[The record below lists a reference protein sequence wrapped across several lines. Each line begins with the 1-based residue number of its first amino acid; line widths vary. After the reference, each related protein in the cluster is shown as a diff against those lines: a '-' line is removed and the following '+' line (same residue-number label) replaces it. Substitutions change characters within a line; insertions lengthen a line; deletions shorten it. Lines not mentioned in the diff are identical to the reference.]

1 MGIQSDYTLGMAKE
15 SVYGTGVVPSR
26 FFEPETFS
34 LKESVTTAQG
44 SGMRPGKRLARAA
57 RRALVKRECAG
68 DITMDATTVGLG
80 YFLAAF
86 FGVTTTTETAA
97 ASGVFQQVHTMKTSD
112 FSDSYTIQQ
121 GIPRLGSGI
130 TDAYTYLGAQCST
143 LSIEAPAD
151 DIVSLSTS
159 WVARELKLDTA
170 YAAPSYPADLD
181 LFTFVGG
188 RIYVGGG
195 AFTAPTATALAT
207 AGTALATVR
216 TAQVNLDNGLDSN
229 GFNMGGAGRRT
240 RAAAYTGGKADAVGG
255 SFELEYTNRDLV
267 DAYLAQTELCM
278 LLTFEG
284 PDVIASGLKPTLQIA
299 VPSIY
304 LDGDLPEPNGG
315 DVITT
320 SHDWTGLQGT
330 DPQPVYA
337 VYRAA
342 DTAP

>member
-15 SVYGTGVVPSR
+15 SVYGTGVTPSR
-26 FFEPETFS
+26 FFEPETFN
-34 LKESVTTAQG
+34 LKESVTTVQG
-44 SGMRPGKRLARAA
+44 SGMRPGKRVARAA
-57 RRALVKRECAG
+57 RRAVTKRECAG
-68 DITMDATTVGLG
+68 DIQLDATTVGLG
-80 YFLAAF
+80 YLLSAF

-97 ASGVFQQVHTMKTSD
+97 DSGVFQQVHTLRTAD

-121 GIPRLGSGI
+121 GIPRLGSGT
-130 TDAYTYLGAQCST
+130 TDAYTYLGAQCTT
-143 LSIEAPAD
+143 LSLDAPAD
-151 DIVSLSTS
+151 AIVSLSTS
-159 WVARELKLDTA
+159 WVARELTLDTA
-170 YAAPSYPADLD
+170 YAAPSYPEDLD

-188 RIYVGGG
+188 QIYVGAG
-195 AFTAPTATALAT
+195 AFVAPTATELAS
-207 AGTALATVR
+207 AGAALATVR

-229 GFNMGGAGRRT
+229 GFNLGGAGRRS
-240 RAAAYTGGKADAVGG
+240 RPAAYTGGKNDAVGG

-267 DAYLAQTELCM
+267 DAYLDQAELCM
-278 LLTFEG
+278 ILTFEG
-284 PDVIASGLKPTLQIA
+284 PAEIAAGEKPTLQLA

-337 VYRAA
+337 VYRSA